1 MAVPRFEL
9 RTSDMRDPQDCK
21 LVSLVNVS
29 QSARPSR
36 VGKYFSH
43 WGMGLKVLCTSSLN
57 ANKHHCGVSTHANKL
72 PSLANKLT
80 TSSRRRQRGFNP
92 SQMPNP
98 AAGHPLHAVCPIM
111 PAEYHT
117 THAYGSYAFP
127 PVYPASHSQSY
138 PNLVRTGHVSGTP
151 DPIMHQMSNNNDYHL
166 FARHPR
172 GSGIDGNTSTFGYQ
186 SSATAYP
193 ELTQEYKDGPCP
205 TTVVPLP
212 SYDYAMGRLD
222 ALNGNVTVSDEDG
235 QEREDELAREKAS
248 PPSIVNTFVRQRDG
262 IRI

>member
-1 MAVPRFEL
+1 FCNVL
-9 RTSDMRDPQDCK
+9 DPQDCK

-29 QSARPSR
+29 QSARPSQ

-57 ANKHHCGVSTHANKL
+57 ANKHHCG
-72 PSLANKLT
+72 
-80 TSSRRRQRGFNP
+80 RRRQRGFNP

-151 DPIMHQMSNNNDYHL
+151 D
-166 FARHPR
+166 
-172 GSGIDGNTSTFGYQ
+172 

-212 SYDYAMGRLD
+212 SYDYAMSRLD